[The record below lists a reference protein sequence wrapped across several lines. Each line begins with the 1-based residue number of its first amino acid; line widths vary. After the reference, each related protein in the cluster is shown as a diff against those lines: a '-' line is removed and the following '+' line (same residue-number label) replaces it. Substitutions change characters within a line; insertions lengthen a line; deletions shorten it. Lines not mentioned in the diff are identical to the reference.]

1 MADALVG
8 GAFLSASL
16 QVLFDRLA
24 SPEVLTFLQGKKR
37 SDKLLWK
44 LKIKLLAVQA
54 VLDDAEEK
62 QITNPHVKEWVDELK
77 HVVYDAEDLLD
88 EIATEALRRK
98 MESDSQN
105 IATQVRS
112 IILSRPN
119 PFSQGI
125 NSRVEGITDK
135 LELLA
140 QEKDV
145 LGLKEG
151 VQKLSRRWPATSLV
165 DESGVYGRVD
175 SKEKIVEF
183 LLSDNPGGNKI
194 GVIALVGMGGIGK
207 TTLAQLVYNDSR
219 VGECFDLKA
228 WVCVSDE
235 FDLVRITKAIVK
247 SIDSGTSD
255 DGDLNQLQVKL
266 KERLSRKKFLLVLDD
281 VWNENYSD
289 WDKLQPPFT
298 VGLDGSKIIVTTRS
312 VKVAS
317 VMRSVHTHHLEQL
330 SFEDCW
336 SLFARHAFENG
347 DSSPHPKLEK
357 IGKEIMKKCKGLPL
371 AAKTLGGAL
380 YSEFRVE
387 EWEHLLN
394 NETWDSPNDEVL
406 PALRLSYSF
415 LPSHL
420 KRCFAYCSIF
430 PKDYEF
436 KKEKLILLWMA
447 EGFLQRLEGNRTME
461 KVGDEYFDDLLSRS
475 FFQKSSSHKSYFVM
489 HDLINDLA
497 QHVSGKF
504 CVQLKDDRM
513 NEIPEKVRH
522 LSYFK
527 SPDRPFERFKTLTNV
542 SGLRTFLPLEL
553 SNLLL
558 ERMDKVSKTML
569 TSDHRYFFP
578 LSPLR
583 SRVLNDLL
591 RKVQYLRV
599 LSLCCYEITEIPET
613 IGKLKHLRYLDL
625 SYTYIKRL
633 PDSVCNLCNLQT
645 LRLTFCRCLVELP
658 TMMHKLIALRHLD
671 IRDCNMIEM
680 PSQMGQLKSLHKLTN
695 YRVGKKSGTRIG
707 ELRELSHICGILHIE
722 GLKNVVDGRDA
733 LEANLIGKQY
743 LDGLRLEWSTFSE
756 QNGADIVL
764 NNLQPHSN
772 IKRLRIDWYGGS
784 RFPDWLGCPAI
795 LISMVSLHLWRCKN
809 VSSLPPLGQLPSL
822 KHLYI
827 WGLGEIER
835 VGVEFYGTD
844 LSFVSLK
851 ALSFKGMSK
860 WKEWLFLGGQG
871 GEFPHLKELYI
882 ENCPMLIG
890 DFPTHLPLLTKLAI
904 KECEQ
909 LVAPLPRV
917 PVIRELTT
925 QGCNISR
932 WKELPPLLQNLNI
945 TDFHSLESLLEE
957 GMLQSKTCL
966 QELRIHKFSF
976 SRTLHR
982 GCLPIS
988 LKSLSILESKD
999 LEFLL
1004 LEFFKFDHFP
1014 FLEQLT
1020 IGHGPCN
1027 SLSCFPLSIFPRLT
1041 CLWIID
1047 VEDLES
1053 ISFSISEGDPTS
1065 FDYLGIRM
1073 CPNLVSIELPALNFS
1088 DCSISHCKNL
1098 KSLLPNAACFQSLEL
1113 DACPE
1118 LIFPIQGLPS
1128 NLTSL
1133 SISDYDKFTSQIE
1146 LGLQGLASLR
1156 RFSISSRCEC
1166 LKVFPK
1172 EGLLPSNLTSL
1183 TISNTPNLKS
1193 LDSKGL
1199 QLLTSLQLLNVC
1211 NCPNLKSLTEERLP
1225 TSLSSLIVSNCPLLK
1240 DRCRF
1245 GKGKDWHHIAH
1256 IPHIWIDGQFVFN
1269 EGTYSVRYLI
1279 FFWN

>member
-1 MADALVG
+1 MAEALVG

-37 SDKLLWK
+37 SDKRLWK

-77 HVVYDAEDLLD
+77 HAVYDAEDLLD
-88 EIATEALRRK
+88 EISTEALRRK
-98 MESDSQN
+98 MESDSQT

-112 IILSRPN
+112 IISSGLN
-119 PFSQGI
+119 PFNQRI
-125 NSRVEGITDK
+125 NSSVERITDK

-151 VQKLSRRWPATSLV
+151 VHKLSRRWPATSLV

-183 LLSDNPGGNKI
+183 LLSDNPSGNKI

-219 VGECFDLKA
+219 VEECFDLKA

-247 SIDSGTSD
+247 SIYSGTSD

-266 KERLSRKKFLLVLDD
+266 KERLSGKKFLLVLDH

-289 WDKLQPPFT
+289 WDKLQTPFT

-347 DSSPHPKLEK
+347 DSSPHPKLEE
-357 IGKEIMKKCKGLPL
+357 IGKEIVKKCKGLPL
-371 AAKTLGGAL
+371 AAKTIGGAVN
-380 YSEFRVE
+380 SELRVE
-387 EWEHLLN
+387 EWEQLLN
-394 NETWDSPNDEVL
+394 SETWDSSNDEVL

-436 KKEKLILLWMA
+436 QKENLILLWMA
-447 EGFLQRLEGNRTME
+447 EGFLQQSEGNRTME
-461 KVGDEYFDDLLSRS
+461 KVGHEYFDDLLSRS
-475 FFQKSSSHKSYFVM
+475 FFQKSSSYKSDFVM

-522 LSYFK
+522 VSYFK
-527 SPDRPFERFKTLTNV
+527 SADRHFERFKTLTNLN
-542 SGLRTFLPLEL
+542 GLRTFLPLPL
-553 SNLLL
+553 AL
-558 ERMDKVSKTML
+558 ERGYKVSKNMYPCTYL
-569 TSDHRYFFP
+569 CLPAFRFSNRI
-578 LSPLR
+578 
-583 SRVLNDLL
+583 LNDLL
-591 RKVQYLRV
+591 QKVQYLRV
-599 LSLCCYEITEIPET
+599 LSLCDYGITEMPKT
-613 IGKLKHLRYLDL
+613 IGKLIHLRYLDL
-625 SYTYIKRL
+625 SHTSIIRL
-633 PDSVCNLCNLQT
+633 PDSVCDLCNLQT
-645 LRLTFCRCLVELP
+645 LRLSFCHRLVELP
-658 TMMHKLIALRHLD
+658 TMMHKLIRLRHLD
-671 IRDCNMIEM
+671 ISHCYMKKM
-680 PSQMGQLKSLHKLTN
+680 PSQMGELKSLQKLTN

-707 ELRELSHICGILHIE
+707 ELRELSHIGEILHIE
-722 GLKNVVDGRDA
+722 ELQNVVDVRDA
-733 LEANLIGKQY
+733 LEANLVGKQH
-743 LDGLRLEWSTFSE
+743 LDDLLLGWSRSFE

-772 IKRLRIDWYGGS
+772 LKRLTIQGYGGL
-784 RFPDWLGCPAI
+784 RFPDWLGGPVV
-795 LISMVSLHLWRCKN
+795 LINMVSLRLWSCNN
-809 VSSLPPLGQLPSL
+809 VSSFPPLGQLPSL
-822 KHLYI
+822 KYLYI
-827 WGLGEIER
+827 WGLGAIER
-835 VGVEFYGTD
+835 VGAEFYGTEP
-844 LSFVSLK
+844 SFVSLK
-851 ALSFKGMSK
+851 ALSFQCMPK
-860 WKEWLFLGGQG
+860 WKEWLCSEGQG
-871 GEFPHLKELYI
+871 GEFPRLKKLHI
-882 ENCPMLIG
+882 ERCPELIG
-890 DFPTHLPLLTKLAI
+890 ALPNHLPLLTELRI
-904 KECEQ
+904 VECEL

-917 PVIRELTT
+917 LAIRQLTAR
-925 QGCNISR
+925 SYDVAR
-932 WKELPPLLQNLNI
+932 WKELPPLLQYLGI
-945 TDFHSLESLLEE
+945 KDSDSLESLLEE
-957 GMLQSKTCL
+957 GTLQSYTCL
-966 QELRIHKFSF
+966 EELGIIDCSF
-976 SRTLHR
+976 SRTLSSV
-982 GCLPIS
+982 CLPIT
-988 LKSLSILESKD
+988 LKSLLIHQCNN

-1004 LEFFKFDHFP
+1004 LEFCKCPFP
-1014 FLEQLT
+1014 FLERLD
-1020 IGHGPCN
+1020 IVHSPCN
-1027 SLSCFPLSIFPRLT
+1027 SLSCFLLSIYPRLT
-1041 CLWIID
+1041 HLSINN
-1047 VEDLES
+1047 VEGLES
-1053 ISFSISEGDPTS
+1053 LSFSTSEGGGDPTS
-1065 FDYLGIRM
+1065 FHDLSISG

-1088 DCSISHCKNL
+1088 ECCISNCKNL
-1098 KSLLPNAACFQSLEL
+1098 KSLLPDAACFQSLTIR
-1113 DACPE
+1113 DCPE
-1118 LIFPIQGLPS
+1118 LIFPIQGQGLPS

-1133 SISDYDKFTSQIE
+1133 SISDCDKFASQME
-1146 LGLQGLASLR
+1146 LLSLQGLASLR
-1156 RFSISSRCEC
+1156 KFTIISKCES

-1172 EGLLPSNLTSL
+1172 ERLLPSTLTSL
-1183 TISNTPNLKS
+1183 TIVGLPNLKS

-1199 QLLTSLQLLNVC
+1199 QLLTSLQDLCVG
-1211 NCPNLKSLTEERLP
+1211 NCPKLQSFSEGRLP
-1225 TSLSSLIVSNCPLLK
+1225 TSLSSLTIWKCPLLK
-1240 DRCRF
+1240 DRCKF
-1245 GKGKDWHHIAH
+1245 GKGKYWHHIAH
-1256 IPHIWIDGQFVFN
+1256 VPRILIDDQ
-1269 EGTYSVRYLI
+1269 LLQ
-1279 FFWN
+1279 